1 MLRGNKPRVKLLEN
15 RLRVWWEMME
25 IKPQI
30 LTAPNVTF
38 VDAMKNDL
46 LLLDESITENY
57 LEAVV
62 VTLKEP

>member
-1 MLRGNKPRVKLLEN
+1 
-15 RLRVWWEMME
+15 ME

-62 VTLKEP
+62 VTLKES